1 MGHPGVDSARSSSP
15 RRWGLPAL
23 WSGPA
28 LSETLKPGQIIP
40 KHLTGRT
47 AHCVPFFGTFCIW
60 RQTRLERV
68 PQRCRGRARRLGGA
82 APCFSGAHG
91 QLKIDPRF
99 PWRPSMQGA
108 PPWGPSRWP
117 PGPKPLITCCHLERM
132 ADGSVEVA
140 GSGSRSERQ
149 LAAPDFLVQTR
160 KENLGGLEE
169 GVVGLLGPLSEGGGR
184 RSQDPR
190 SVCRY
195 VQEWDLLTGANG
207 SVAPTVYGLL
217 RSRLT
222 HVPHACLLEGPP

>member
-1 MGHPGVDSARSSSP
+1 MPVA
-15 RRWGLPAL
+15 W
-23 WSGPA
+23 
-28 LSETLKPGQIIP
+28 
-40 KHLTGRT
+40 
-47 AHCVPFFGTFCIW
+47 
-60 RQTRLERV
+60 
-68 PQRCRGRARRLGGA
+68 GGA

-108 PPWGPSRWP
+108 PPWGPGRWP
-117 PGPKPLITCCHLERM
+117 PGPKPLITCCHFERM

-207 SVAPTVYGLL
+207 SAAPTVYGLL